1 MSSIPDVPVAGIAI
15 GIDTHKDF
23 HLAAAKDARGRD
35 LGHARFDASAAG
47 YAELIEWARAHGEV
61 AGFAIEG
68 AGSYGAGLVRY
79 LATHRELA
87 FEVARPTRQ
96 HRARHGKSDPSD
108 AHAAA
113 GALLSGD
120 ALGIPKSADGNIEAI
135 RMLQTTRASAV
146 RAKTSA
152 VVALQSLVV
161 TAPDQIR
168 EELAGLRPRAM
179 VRACARL
186 SPESSPTTP
195 ADAAIASLGMLARR
209 YEHLEREAKLLDA
222 QIARLVR
229 LACPELLELCGVG
242 PEIAATLLVAV
253 GDNGGRLASEGAFAK
268 ICGVAPVDA
277 SSGRQQRHRLN
288 RGGNR
293 QANRALHTLVVVRL
307 RAHAPSRQYMARRLA
322 EGKTKKEVMRC
333 LKRYVVREI
342 YATIQ
347 RRGAGVRGPV
357 PA

>member
-15 GIDTHKDF
+15 GVDTHKDF
-23 HLAAAKDARGRD
+23 HVAAAKDALGRD

-47 YAELIEWARAHGEV
+47 YAELIQWAHAHGTV
-61 AGFAIEG
+61 AAFGIEG

-79 LATHRELA
+79 LSSHGQRVT
-87 FEVARPTRQ
+87 EVARPGRQ

-108 AHAAA
+108 ANAAA
-113 GALLSGD
+113 AALLSGD
-120 ALGIPKSADGNIEAI
+120 ALGVPKSADGIIEALRI
-135 RMLQTTRASAV
+135 LQATRASAV
-146 RAKTSA
+146 RAKSAA

-168 EELAGLRPRAM
+168 DELAGLRPRAM
-179 VRACARL
+179 VRACAVI
-186 SPESSPTTP
+186 SSESSPTTP
-195 ADAAIASLGMLARR
+195 AEATVLGLGMLARR
-209 YEHLEREAKLLDA
+209 YEHLEHEAKLLDA

-229 LACPELLELCGVG
+229 LACPELLELFGVG
-242 PEIAATLLVAV
+242 PEIAATLLIAV
-253 GDNGGRLASEGAFAK
+253 GDNGGRLGSEGAFAK
-268 ICGVAPVDA
+268 ICGVSPVDA

-333 LKRYVVREI
+333 LKRYVAREI

-347 RRGAGVRGPV
+347 RGVGGVRQPLT
-357 PA
+357 A

>member
-1 MSSIPDVPVAGIAI
+1 MSRITHDLPAGIVV
-15 GIDTHKDF
+15 GVDTHKDF
-23 HLAAAKDARGRD
+23 HLAAATDSLGRD
-35 LGHARFDASAAG
+35 LGHARFDADRAG
-47 YAELIEWARAHGEV
+47 YAQLIQWARTHGEV
-61 AGFAIEG
+61 AAFAIEG
-68 AGSYGAGLVRY
+68 AGSYGAGLARY
-79 LATHRELA
+79 LAAHGEFVA
-87 FEVARPTRQ
+87 EVARPGRQ

-120 ALGIPKSADGNIEAI
+120 ALGVPKSADGIIEAI
-135 RMLQTTRASAV
+135 RILQATRASAV
-146 RAKTSA
+146 RAKSSA
-152 VVALQSLVV
+152 VVALQSLVI
-161 TAPDQIR
+161 TAPDEIR
-168 EELAGLRPRAM
+168 DELADLRPRAM
-179 VRACARL
+179 VRTCAQL

-195 ADAAIASLGMLARR
+195 ADAAITGLGMLARR
-209 YEHLEREAKLLDA
+209 YEHLEQEAKLLGA
-222 QIARLVR
+222 QIARLVG
-229 LACPELLELCGVG
+229 LACPGLLELCGVG

-253 GDNGGRLASEGAFAK
+253 GDNGGRLGSERAFAK
-268 ICGVAPVDA
+268 ICGVAPLDA

-333 LKRYVVREI
+333 LKRYVAREI

-347 RRGAGVRGPV
+347 RGVGGAKQPLTT
-357 PA
+357 